1 MENLKTSSRII
12 LFLTVLTGALWMGSY
27 FTRLMTSYQIFEG
40 TNFTLREYITS
51 ASLPAVLRSFQPAI
65 ISTFV
70 LYILFI
76 LFLIM
81 FLFTSGIK
89 IKNNG
94 WYFIIIVLIL
104 ITAPLE
110 IYLLSIDFRL
120 ISILGTPGFDSTA
133 ALELIIRR
141 FRIFSS
147 FPVIEILCYF
157 AVIYFIIFRP
167 LTKKETDKA

>member
-12 LFLTVLTGALWMGSY
+12 LFLTILTGALWMGSY

-40 TNFTLREYITS
+40 NNFALRDYLTGGN
-51 ASLPAVLRSFQPAI
+51 LPAVLRSFQPAI
-65 ISTFV
+65 ITTFV

-76 LFLIM
+76 LFFIS
-81 FLFTSGIK
+81 FLVTSGIK

-104 ITAPLE
+104 ITTPLE
-110 IYLLSIDFRL
+110 IYLMTIDYRL
-120 ISILGTPGFDSTA
+120 ISLLGTPGFDFSSA
-133 ALELIIRR
+133 VELIIKR

-147 FPVIEILCYF
+147 FPVIEILCYCS
-157 AVIYFIIFRP
+157 AIYFIIFKP
-167 LTKKETDKA
+167 LTKKEKDKV